1 MTSLPKTD
9 CDWHLTT
16 WFVFSTGV
24 DAGSRL
30 RVRGEGNVGRRG
42 GEPGDLYVFIS
53 VKPHPAGLKR
63 EGTTIHSDVDISFV
77 DAILGTTVKVWPGL
91 LLVFSII
98 HILLIRTGW
107 HKHMFQTIQC

>member
-1 MTSLPKTD
+1 MHWMSVLGL
-9 CDWHLTT
+9 HIG
-16 WFVFSTGV
+16 TGV

-53 VKPHPAGLKR
+53 VKPHPAGLRR

-77 DAILGTTVKVWPGL
+77 DAILGTTVKVQPPSSVL
-91 LLVFSII
+91 CPSQRPTVLTDQSLNINA
-98 HILLIRTGW
+98 
-107 HKHMFQTIQC
+107 